1 MRLYLSWL
9 LSAAATIV
17 MGLIATRYIHSFW
30 YFSPFYNA
38 QTHFGL
44 FAAFLALLAFLLHR
58 KLPVLLLVAAGLVL
72 ALYPVARIARLAD
85 MATAQEVAGKPTLR
99 LLSFNILGNNKEN
112 GAAIRDEILLSDVDV
127 AIILEAR
134 PLESHLEALAARYP
148 FRLGCHVMTE
158 HCDLMILSRLPFT
171 SFKVDNLSDLR
182 KERYMQVT
190 VDVAGQS
197 VNVVAAHLS
206 KAWFDDYHATE
217 LWRLSRRLEKL
228 EGPLVLA
235 GDFNASSLG
244 ADMGWF
250 LRQTGLRRA
259 PNEPATWPVE
269 FVEAGLAIDH
279 IYARAPMRLSKLD
292 RLTDNHGSNHFG
304 LQAELIIDQTP
315 PPSQ

>member
-1 MRLYLSWL
+1 MRLYLSCL
-9 LSAAATIV
+9 LSALAAIV
-17 MGLIATRYIHSFW
+17 IGLIATRYIHSFW

-44 FAAFLALLAFLLHR
+44 FAALLALTAFLLHR
-58 KLPVLLLVAAGLVL
+58 KLPVLLLVAVGLVL
-72 ALYPVARIARLAD
+72 AFYPVARIAQLAD
-85 MATAQEVAGKPTLR
+85 MATAQEAAGKPALR
-99 LLSFNILGNNKEN
+99 LMSFNVLGNNKEN
-112 GAAIRDEILLSDVDV
+112 GASIRDEILASNVDV

-134 PLESHLEALAARYP
+134 PLESHLEALTAIYP
-148 FRLGCHVMTE
+148 YRIGCHSVTE
-158 HCDLMILSRLPFT
+158 GCDLMILSRLPFT
-171 SFKVDNLSDLR
+171 SQQIGALSDLR

-235 GDFNASSLG
+235 GDFNASSLAG
-244 ADMGWF
+244 DMGWF

-269 FVEAGLAIDH
+269 FVDAGLAIDH

-292 RLTDNHGSNHFG
+292 RLGDNHGSNHFG
-304 LQAELIIDQTP
+304 LEAELIIDQP
-315 PPSQ
+315 LPPSQ

>member
-1 MRLYLSWL
+1 MRLYLSCL
-9 LSAAATIV
+9 LSTLAAILI
-17 MGLIATRYIHSFW
+17 GLIATRYIHSFW

-44 FAAFLALLAFLLHR
+44 LAGLLALAAFLLHR
-58 KLPVLLLVAAGLVL
+58 KLPGLLLVAAGLVL
-72 ALYPVARIARLAD
+72 ALYPVARIAQLAD
-85 MATAQEVAGKPTLR
+85 MATAQETAGKPALR
-99 LLSFNILGNNKEN
+99 LMSFNILGNNQEN
-112 GAAIRDEILLSDVDV
+112 GAAIRDEILGSNVDV

-134 PLESHLEALAARYP
+134 PLESHLEALSALYP
-148 FRLGCHVMTE
+148 YRLGCHEMTQG
-158 HCDLMILSRLPFT
+158 CDLMILSRLPFT
-171 SFKVDNLSDLR
+171 SQQIGALSDLR

-228 EGPLVLA
+228 QGPLVLA

-259 PNEPATWPVE
+259 PNEPATWPE
-269 FVEAGLAIDH
+269 IFVEAGLAIDH
-279 IYARAPMRLSKLD
+279 IYARAPMRLS
-292 RLTDNHGSNHFG
+292 RLERLANNHGSNHFG
-304 LQAELIIDQTP
+304 LKAELIVDQP
-315 PPSQ
+315 PLQPQ